1 MTMIDP
7 LDSLIDANAAALRL
21 QIEPQWKAEVKIQLQ
36 VILRLGSLVAEFPL
50 PDDTEPAP
58 VFEA

>member
-1 MTMIDP
+1 MTDP
-7 LDSLIDANAAALRL
+7 LDNAIDANATALRL
-21 QIEPQWKAEVKIQLQ
+21 TIEPQWKAEVRVQLQ
-36 VILRLGSLVAEFPL
+36 AILRLGSLVAEFPL

>member
-1 MTMIDP
+1 MNDL
-7 LDSLIDANAAALRL
+7 LDRAIDANATTLRL
-21 QIEPQWKAEVKIQLQ
+21 KIEPQWKAEVKVQLQ

-50 PDDTEPAP
+50 PDDTEPAS